1 MRISFIKT
9 SAKGVI
15 TKMITILQIFMFL
28 FLLLAVQAY
37 FGGLVI
43 NINHTNSFDE
53 KVVLSSSW
61 FKSYKKGDYI
71 IFDHPLFKS
80 SICKQ
85 IAGVAGDTI
94 EIKNRKIYVQGI
106 YKGKMLDKSPYSGKH
121 LTWIKDKIIP
131 EGYVYV
137 YAPHRYSFDS
147 RYQGV
152 GLVEITKIKSKAWP
166 IF

>member
-1 MRISFIKT
+1 MQFIKT
-9 SAKGVI
+9 VAKEVV
-15 TKMITILQIFMFL
+15 TKVITILQISMFL
-28 FLLLAVQAY
+28 FVALTIQSY
-37 FGGLVI
+37 FGGVVV
-43 NINHTNSFDE
+43 NINQSHSFDE
-53 KVVLSSSW
+53 KIVLSSSW

-85 IAGVAGDTI
+85 IAGIAGDTI
-94 EIKNRKIYVQGI
+94 EIKNSKIYIAGM
-106 YKGKMLDKSPYSGKH
+106 YKGQMLDKSPYSGKS
-121 LTWIKDKIIP
+121 LTWIKEKIIP

-147 RYQGV
+147 RYQDV
-152 GLVEITKIKSKAWP
+152 GLIGIDKIKSKAWP